1 MEENENA
8 VRRIM
13 PHDYDAERRLVAT
26 IVQDVSVISEI
37 NGKLEKDDFY
47 NPQMGILYET
57 IVELYDEGKSLDEV
71 IISERLRK
79 KGVPEEISNLSYLGE
94 MLSELQFSTKAADYA
109 SIILEKSSL
118 RKLIRLMGAVA
129 EEAYADREKVDRI
142 LETAEDRIFKL
153 VQDRNG
159 SHDVA
164 TMQET
169 VVDVLSQIEEAARN
183 KGKINGLPT
192 GFIDLDNKLTGLH
205 GGELILVAARPAIG
219 KTAFVLNI
227 AHHVAV
233 REKTP
238 VAIFSLEMSADSLTQ
253 RVLAMDSHVDAQKLK
268 TGDLDDDDWDKLIE
282 SSEIIA
288 KAPIYIDDNSGI
300 NISEMRSKCI
310 KLKQTKDIGL
320 IIIDYLQLMNST
332 GPVESRQNF
341 IASVSRAL
349 KGLARELNIPVIA
362 LSQLNRAVDSR
373 PDHKPVL
380 ADLRESGS
388 IEQDADVVMFI
399 YRDDY
404 YNKESERPGIAEII
418 VAKQRNGSTGPIDLA
433 WIGKYTQFANLEK

>member
-26 IVQDVSVISEI
+26 IVQDVTVISEI
-37 NGKLEKDDFY
+37 NGKLQKDDFY

-57 IVELYDEGKSLDEV
+57 IIELYDEGKSLDEV

-94 MLSELQFSTKAADYA
+94 MLSELQFSTKASDYA
-109 SIILEKSSL
+109 SIILEKSTL
-118 RKLIRLMGAVA
+118 RKLIRLTGAIADEGFADRDSVDHILEVA
-129 EEAYADREKVDRI
+129 EDK
-142 LETAEDRIFKL
+142 IFKL

-169 VVDVLSQIEEAARN
+169 VVSVISQIEEAARN

-205 GGELILVAARPAIG
+205 GGELILVAARPAMG

-233 REKTP
+233 REKVP

-282 SSEIIA
+282 SSEVIA

-300 NISEMRSKCI
+300 NVSEMRSKCI
-310 KLKQTKDIGL
+310 KLKQTKNIGL
-320 IIIDYLQLMNST
+320 IVIDYLQLMNST
-332 GPVESRQNF
+332 GAVESRQNF

-433 WIGKYTQFANLEK
+433 WIGKYTQFANLEH